1 MQMRGGVQSE
11 HEVGSSN
18 GAAPVLVVVAPRR
31 RAIDTVRGAV
41 KRAIDVAGATVAL
54 VVLSPLLAAIALAVV
69 LDSPGPVFYRA
80 DRVGFRGE
88 PLSML
93 KFRKM
98 HRSAGRGAGL
108 TLAAD
113 DRLTRVGAWLA
124 RSKLDELPQLWHVL
138 RGEMSLVGPRPESP
152 DFVARFPSDYA
163 VILSVRPGLTGFTQL
178 AFAREGAILDPT
190 DAHGHYVK
198 ALLPQKVGLD
208 RMYAE
213 RLGTRRDLG
222 ILAATFGTLVLGRPV
237 AVNRST
243 GALTPRRRPA
253 G

>member
-1 MQMRGGVQSE
+1 
-11 HEVGSSN
+11 
-18 GAAPVLVVVAPRR
+18 
-31 RAIDTVRGAV
+31 
-41 KRAIDVAGATVAL
+41 
-54 VVLSPLLAAIALAVV
+54 
-69 LDSPGPVFYRA
+69 
-80 DRVGFRGE
+80 
-88 PLSML
+88 ML

-113 DRLTRVGAWLA
+113 DRLTRVGTWLA
-124 RSKLDELPQLWHVL
+124 RTKLDELPQLWHVL

-178 AFAREGAILDPT
+178 AFAREGTILDPA
-190 DAHGHYVK
+190 DAHGHYVT

-213 RLGTRRDLG
+213 RLGTRRDLE

-243 GALTPRRRPA
+243 GALTPRRRSTS
-253 G
+253 